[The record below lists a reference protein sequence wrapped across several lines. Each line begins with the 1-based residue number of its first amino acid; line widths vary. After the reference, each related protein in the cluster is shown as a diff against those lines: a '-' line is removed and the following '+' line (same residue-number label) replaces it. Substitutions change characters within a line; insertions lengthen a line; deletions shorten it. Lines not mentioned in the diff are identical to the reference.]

1 MPEDIITSKDIAL
14 MAILEEYFR
23 NEKALEE
30 ERKKKLKEF
39 AKELEEA
46 HSGWVDIEI
55 FEETVPLRL
64 STTNNEVTS
73 EQMQPNRSAE
83 MRPALFWIYASIP
96 AEARGTTESF
106 KDHATKEFID
116 TFNSSIAGIFSEC
129 KGEIVYYSIEHGKVH
144 GIIVFKPKDVDTEE
158 KKKQAKSQINESL
171 NQAFNIEDGKW
182 EVALI
187 PVEEWGDVSV
197 TLVQKRNE
205 MNTPKSFR

>member
-1 MPEDIITSKDIAL
+1 MPADIITLKDRAL

-39 AKELEEA
+39 AKELEET

-55 FEETVPLRL
+55 FEKTVPLRL

-73 EQMQPNRSAE
+73 EQMQPNRFAE

-106 KDHATKEFID
+106 KDHATKEFIE
-116 TFNSSIAGIFSEC
+116 TFNSFAGKFSKC
-129 KGEIVYYSIEHGKVH
+129 KGKIVYYSIEHGKVH
-144 GIIVFKPKDVDTEE
+144 GIIVFRPKDVDTQE
-158 KKKQAKSQINESL
+158 KVKQIEAQIDKSL
-171 NQAFNIEDGKW
+171 DKAFNIEDGKW

-187 PVEEWGDVSV
+187 PVEEWGDVNA